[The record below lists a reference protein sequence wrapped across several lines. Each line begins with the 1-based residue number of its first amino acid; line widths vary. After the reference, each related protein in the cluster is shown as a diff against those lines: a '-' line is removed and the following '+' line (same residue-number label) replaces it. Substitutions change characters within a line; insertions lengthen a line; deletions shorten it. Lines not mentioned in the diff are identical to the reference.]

1 MTKFLKKHKNMLLLS
16 ILALLIGIYLLK
28 KSNFMENKIQNLKK
42 LLKDYNGDDED
53 YTEYF
58 KNLLNYIN
66 MLEKS
71 IRYNNFLSK
80 ILQKINGLLPFYDT
94 NNFIKLP
101 KKYNQIESEE
111 TKIDKKIKN
120 LKNKITK
127 LPTFKLFGLD
137 SSIKKLEKERNS
149 LISNVSFAMDV
160 YSGKIDG
167 EGNPIGDGYDESDD
181 SDE

>member
-1 MTKFLKKHKNMLLLS
+1 MNQKMTKFLKKHKNMLLLS

-80 ILQKINGLLPFYDT
+80 ILQKIN
-94 NNFIKLP
+94 
-101 KKYNQIESEE
+101 
-111 TKIDKKIKN
+111 
-120 LKNKITK
+120 
-127 LPTFKLFGLD
+127 
-137 SSIKKLEKERNS
+137 
-149 LISNVSFAMDV
+149 
-160 YSGKIDG
+160 
-167 EGNPIGDGYDESDD
+167 
-181 SDE
+181 